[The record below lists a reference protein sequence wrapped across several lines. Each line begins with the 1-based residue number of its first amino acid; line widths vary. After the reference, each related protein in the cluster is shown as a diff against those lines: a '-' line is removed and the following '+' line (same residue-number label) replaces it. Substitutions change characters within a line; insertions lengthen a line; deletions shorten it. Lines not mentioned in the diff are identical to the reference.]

1 MRWRAVPDGPVL
13 TESDVHALRALAA
26 EVRDKYPPAYDE
38 QEIRDL
44 VAFVAS
50 LGDGP
55 ANPSPQVDEVLLP
68 RGQQLFAAN
77 CAPCHGATGKG
88 DGTAAASLD
97 PKPRDHSNRAYM
109 DTLTDE
115 SIAEVVKVGG
125 ALRGFPNMPSHPHI
139 GGEDMVALVAY
150 VRTLS
155 RGPDGVQVVALD
167 VD

>member
-1 MRWRAVPDGPVL
+1 MNLIGRLFARSAIARIVLLLLVLVPVVALSACKAKDAGDGGR
-13 TESDVHALRALAA
+13 SAA
-26 EVRDKYPPAYDE
+26 EHEDHDDDDVRK
-38 QEIRDL
+38 
-44 VAFVAS
+44 
-50 LGDGP
+50 
-55 ANPSPQVDEVLLP
+55 VDAAMLE
-68 RGQQLFAAN
+68 RGRGVYTAN

-97 PKPRDHSNRAYM
+97 PKPRDHSNRTYM

-115 SIAEVVKVGG
+115 SIAEVVKIGG

-155 RGPDGVQVVALD
+155 RGSDGVQVVALD
-167 VD
+167 ID